1 MQRVQKAALAAAGA
15 LAAVPLL
22 ATVAWAL
29 DTRAHRGEVARNV
42 TLAGRRIGG
51 MGPQELAAAVDDLTR
66 RYGTTKVA
74 IRTSPSAVTATAA
87 ELGVA
92 VDRDATVAAAL
103 GTGRHGSLLGKVW
116 SWMTSALRPRKA
128 PLRVRVD
135 TAALA
140 RAVAA
145 LDRGPAVAPQEPG
158 ITWRRG
164 RFEVVPGKPG
174 RGIDAARLAAAITE
188 AAAAGGPVT
197 VEAHRATI
205 RPRFS
210 NDRARALA
218 EEAARLTR
226 TGVPVRAGDATA
238 TVPVASLRAW
248 VTARAGEHDLE
259 LALDPDET
267 LAGLAKLLPD
277 AGTKPQ
283 DASFRVTSSGLVP
296 TPARPGTACCA
307 PAAVDRLLAALL
319 DRPAGAVELP
329 LRAVPP
335 RRTEEAAAKLGI
347 KEPVASFTTRHK
359 CCEPRVRN
367 IHRIADM
374 VRGAII
380 EPGATFSVNDYVGKR
395 TVEKGF
401 VVAGV
406 IENGEFK
413 EDVGGGVSQ
422 FATTLFNAAFFAG
435 LEFREYQSHSL
446 YISRYPYGRE
456 ATMGWPH
463 PDLKIRNP
471 TPYGVLIWP
480 TYTDTSIT
488 ITLYST
494 KYWVS
499 VTQGAQTRAA
509 RGSCTVVTTQRLRTL
524 PDGTVK
530 TDTVRATYRAAE
542 GVDCNEPAPPGAT
555 TSTAPATTAPSPAT
569 TATTAPP

>member
-1 MQRVQKAALAAAGA
+1 VQRVQKAALAAVGG

-22 ATVAWAL
+22 VTLAWAL

-66 RYGTTKVA
+66 RYGRTPVA
-74 IRTSPSAVTATAA
+74 IRTSPAAVTATAA
-87 ELGVA
+87 DLGVA

-103 GTGRHGSLLGKVW
+103 GAGRHGSLPSRVW
-116 SWMTSALRPRKA
+116 SWLTSALRARRA
-128 PLRVRVD
+128 PVRVRVD
-135 TAALA
+135 AEALA
-140 RAVAA
+140 RAVAT
-145 LDRGPAVAPQEPG
+145 LDRGPTVEPREPS
-158 ITWRRG
+158 IRWRRG
-164 RFEVVPGKPG
+164 RFEVVPGQPG
-174 RGIDAARLAAAITE
+174 RGIDTDRLAAAIAE
-188 AAAAGGPVT
+188 AAAAGGPVQ
-197 VEAHRATI
+197 VEAHRTTI
-205 RPRFS
+205 RPRFGD
-210 NDRARALA
+210 DRARALA
-218 EEAARLTR
+218 EEATRLT
-226 TGVPVRAGDATA
+226 GSGLPVRAGEATA
-238 TVPVASLRAW
+238 TVPAASLRAW
-248 VTARAGEHDLE
+248 VTTRAGAHDLE
-259 LALDPDET
+259 LALDPEAT
-267 LAGLAKLLPD
+267 LAGLAKLLPG

-283 DASFRVTSSGLVP
+283 DASFRVTANGLVP
-296 TPARPGTACCA
+296 TPARAGTACCA
-307 PAAVDRLLAALL
+307 PAAVDRLLAAVLH
-319 DRPAGAVELP
+319 RPAGPVELP
-329 LRAVPP
+329 LRTVPP
-335 RRTEEAAAKLGI
+335 RRTEADAAKLGI

-359 CCEPRVRN
+359 CCEPRVHN
-367 IHRIADM
+367 IHRIADL

-494 KYWVS
+494 KYWAS
-499 VTQGAQTRAA
+499 VTQGAQTKAA

-542 GVDCNEPAPPGAT
+542 GVDCNEPAPSAAT
-555 TSTAPATTAPSPAT
+555 TTSVPSPSSTAP
-569 TATTAPP
+569 TAPPH